1 MVNYSS
7 LHGNAM
13 LHGVAQP
20 KDPLQFPYTTTAYS
34 GHRPGPLHDHTPI
47 FDDPQKTMRLRGHD
61 RGLNATHQFGYE
73 WRSHMN
79 DHPAQKPHLLPSS
92 QWPEPNHLPGMSE
105 RHVHQNR
112 TRVAAA
118 PLPERGNDT
127 GYHVMGD
134 ALVGTGLPIDQ
145 DYLERNVVKHKSG
158 HILRAYVHPDY
169 GDIKPLPYAY

>member
-1 MVNYSS
+1 
-7 LHGNAM
+7 
-13 LHGVAQP
+13 
-20 KDPLQFPYTTTAYS
+20 
-34 GHRPGPLHDHTPI
+34 
-47 FDDPQKTMRLRGHD
+47 
-61 RGLNATHQFGYE
+61 
-73 WRSHMN
+73 
-79 DHPAQKPHLLPSS
+79 
-92 QWPEPNHLPGMSE
+92 MSE